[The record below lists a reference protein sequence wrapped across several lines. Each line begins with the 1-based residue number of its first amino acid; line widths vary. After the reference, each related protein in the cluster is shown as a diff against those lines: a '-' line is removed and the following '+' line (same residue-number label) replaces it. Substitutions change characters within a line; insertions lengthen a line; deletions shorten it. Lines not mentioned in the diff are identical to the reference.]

1 MYGIVAN
8 TILLNIEAFIVLPKF
23 VVSHSSADL
32 RRQAR
37 VAVYAIG
44 GNALSDP
51 TSRKSSKKVLEK
63 VMDDIINLLEAGY
76 RLLITHGNGPQ
87 VGDLLMLEETCLIER
102 TRVGLDEWV
111 AATQGMIGHT
121 LSLNLERHLS
131 KKHRPERTA
140 VVLTRVEVDEGD
152 IAFAAPTK
160 PVGPVLDEDTIAR
173 MDWDVAT
180 TAHGARRVVPS
191 PKPLRILDLEVINS
205 LLELN
210 AVVICAGGGGIPVV
224 MDGDPRG
231 VAAVIDKDRVSALL
245 ACDLK
250 ADLLVFSTGV
260 DAVRR
265 DFGLDSEEVILE
277 MDVDLAQELL
287 NEGQFPAGSMGPKV
301 EAMIEA
307 RINSETVNIVLCQPG
322 DVLGAVRGDCG
333 TRLL

>member
-1 MYGIVAN
+1 M
-8 TILLNIEAFIVLPKF
+8 E
-23 VVSHSSADL
+23 
-32 RRQAR
+32 
-37 VAVYAIG
+37 
-44 GNALSDP
+44 
-51 TSRKSSKKVLEK
+51 
-63 VMDDIINLLEAGY
+63 DIINLLEAGY

-140 VVLTRVEVDEGD
+140 VVLTRVEVDEND
-152 IAFAAPTK
+152 SAFAVPTK
-160 PVGPVLDEDTIAR
+160 PVGPVLDEDTISE

-180 TAHGARRVVPS
+180 TAYGARRVVAS

-224 MDGDPRG
+224 MDEGLRG

-245 ACDLK
+245 ACDLE

-260 DAVRR
+260 DAIRR

-277 MDVDLAQELL
+277 MDVDLARGLL

-307 RINSETVNIVLCQPG
+307 RANSETVNIVLCQPG

>member
-1 MYGIVAN
+1 MHGIFAN
-8 TILLNIEAFIVLPKF
+8 TKLLNIETFIVLPKF
-23 VVSHSSADL
+23 VVSQSTADS

-37 VAVYAIG
+37 IAVYAIG

-51 TSRKSSKKVLEK
+51 TSRSSSKEVLEK

-160 PVGPVLDEDTIAR
+160 PVGPILDEDTIAR

-180 TAHGARRVVPS
+180 TVHGARRVVPS

-224 MDGDPRG
+224 MNGGLRG

-245 ACDLK
+245 ASDLG
-250 ADLLVFSTGV
+250 ADLLVFSTGI

-277 MDVDLAQELL
+277 MDVDSAQALL
-287 NEGQFPAGSMGPKV
+287 NEGQLPVGSMGPKV

-307 RINSETVNIVLCQPG
+307 RLNSETVNIVLCQPG

-333 TRLL
+333 TRLI